1 MSTHPAPTAAPRRPV
16 VIAYGVVTALGV
28 AFCAGSFAYDWSNE
42 DGTIGSAVL
51 PRVAGFL
58 LLLVGLWLV
67 RQELRGGSVREGDG
81 LVVEDEGHS
90 PEEARRIRRKLIT
103 VVATMVVTALVIPI
117 LGLLLSLT
125 LMTLF
130 LTAVVEKQSLV
141 RSLVVSAVTF
151 AVAYLIFVALLR
163 IPLPLGLLDPA
174 VWSVL

>member
-1 MSTHPAPTAAPRRPV
+1 MSSPVPAVPRRPV
-16 VIAYGVVTALGV
+16 TLAYGVIAALGA
-28 AFCAGSFAYDWSNE
+28 AFCVGSFAYDWSNE
-42 DGTIGSAVL
+42 DGSIGSAVL
-51 PRVAGFL
+51 PRVTGLL

-81 LVVEDEGHS
+81 LVVADEDHS
-90 PEEARRIRRKLIT
+90 PDEARHIRRKLVT

-130 LTAVVEKQSLV
+130 LTAVVEKQSLL
-141 RSLVVSAVTF
+141 RSLLVSAMTF
-151 AVAYLIFVALLR
+151 GVSYLIFVALLR